1 VSRSPVR
8 RSVTIAPT
16 SAEAPPVRA
25 VYLDSS
31 AIVKLVVR
39 EPETDAL
46 LAFLGPWEVRVTSAL
61 ARVEVVRAVRRHGR
75 PATVRAAALLD
86 GLSLLALDD
95 ALLDR
100 AAAIEADELRSLDA
114 IHIASA
120 QQLEAEL
127 DALVSYDER
136 MLAAA
141 RSLGVPVSRPT

>member
-1 VSRSPVR
+1 M
-8 RSVTIAPT
+8 
-16 SAEAPPVRA
+16 SAEAPPGA

-39 EPETDAL
+39 EPETEAL
-46 LAFLGPWEVRVTSAL
+46 LAFLEPWQIRVTSAL
-61 ARVEVVRAVRRHGR
+61 ARVEVVRAVRHHGR
-75 PATVRAAALLD
+75 PATARAAALLD

-95 ALLDR
+95 VLLDS
-100 AAAIEADELRSLDA
+100 AAAIDANQLRSLDA

-120 QQLEAEL
+120 QQLEAQL

-136 MLAAA
+136 MLTAA

>member
-1 VSRSPVR
+1 MSVDAPVG
-8 RSVTIAPT
+8 IL
-16 SAEAPPVRA
+16 
-25 VYLDSS
+25 YLDSS

-46 LAFLGPWEVRVTSAL
+46 LSFLEPGQVRVTSAL

-75 PATVRAAALLD
+75 AAIARALEVLESV
-86 GLSLLALDD
+86 SLLALDD
-95 ALLDR
+95 TLLES
-100 AAAIEADELRSLDA
+100 AAAIGADELRSLDA

-120 QQLEAEL
+120 LQLEGEL

-141 RSLGVPVSRPT
+141 RTLGVSVSRPT

>member
-1 VSRSPVR
+1 M
-8 RSVTIAPT
+8 
-16 SAEAPPVRA
+16 SAEAPTGA

-31 AIVKLVVR
+31 AIVKLVIR

-46 LAFLGPWEVRVTSAL
+46 LAFLEPRQLWVTSAL

-75 PATVRAAALLD
+75 PAAARAAALLD

-95 ALLDR
+95 ALLDS
-100 AAAIEADELRSLDA
+100 AATIDADRLRSLDA

-120 QQLEAEL
+120 QQLEAQL
-127 DALVSYDER
+127 DALVSYDAR